1 MKILADNLALDA
13 LLQATGIGDAAAKSD
28 AAALDVAQVAGASSL
43 SQSPRVDAGASTLAL
58 DVWSDTSSRALVSAN
73 PAQPQTADSAA
84 VDAAVESIL
93 SPLQS

>member
-28 AAALDVAQVAGASSL
+28 AAALDAAQAAGTSTASHSM
-43 SQSPRVDAGASTLAL
+43 RDDAGASTLAL
-58 DVWSDTSSRALVSAN
+58 NVWSDTSSRALVSAN

-84 VDAAVESIL
+84 VDTAVESIL